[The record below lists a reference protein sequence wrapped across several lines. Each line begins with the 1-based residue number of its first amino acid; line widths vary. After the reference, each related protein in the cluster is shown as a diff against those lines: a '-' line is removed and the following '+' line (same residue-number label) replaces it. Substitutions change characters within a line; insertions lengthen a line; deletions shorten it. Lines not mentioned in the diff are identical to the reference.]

1 MNMTMTIT
9 MKIPPEDVT
18 EILRTYFADQYP
30 GLRPLGAARI
40 DIEMVTADRP
50 GEVDK
55 AIFKGIS
62 IDFTKNLPER

>member
-1 MNMTMTIT
+1 MNVAITI
-9 MKIPPEDVT
+9 KIPSEDVA
-18 EILRTYFADQYP
+18 EILRTYFAGQYP